1 MSKDL
6 LALAESLSTSE
17 PDEALRIANG
27 VLNAEPNN
35 PRALFIAGFVMM
47 KAERWGLAY
56 NIFKRAIELAPSVD
70 ACYNNAG
77 MCAASC
83 TNADNNGMLD
93 EAEKLLRKAL
103 KLNKNSTAC
112 RNNLALVGVHRCD
125 PDMALRF
132 AKDSLAINKD
142 QPEAHESL
150 GYAHLMR
157 RNWAEGWDGY
167 EKAIGW
173 SKYRKD
179 FQYGNEHYWQGQ
191 TGGRLIVRGEQGIGD
206 EISFAS
212 CIPDAVRDNKITF
225 ECDRRLEGLFRRSF
239 PDVEVVGTRFDKE
252 REWSKVRDWDYHCLV
267 GTLAARYRRTTESFP
282 GTPYLVPDPERRLQ
296 WRALLDTLPGRR
308 VGLAWTGGLPN
319 TFRYRRSFPL
329 ESLLPLLK
337 TPGITWVSMQYKDPT
352 AEIEALEER
361 HGIKIHHWAR
371 ATESP
376 DYDETAALAMEL
388 DQVVST
394 TTALVHLCGA
404 IGQKCWVMVPK
415 KPRWFYGLEG
425 NTIPWYNSVSL
436 YRQSDKWPVERIAA
450 DLK

>member
-1 MSKDL
+1 MSKDK
-6 LALAESLSTSE
+6 LALAESLAKDE

-27 VLNAEPNN
+27 ILNEEPNN

-47 KAERWGLAY
+47 RAERWGLGY
-56 NIFKRAIELAPSVD
+56 NIFKRAIELAPAVD

-93 EAEKLLRKAL
+93 EAEKLLRRAL
-103 KLNKNSTAC
+103 KLNKGSTAA

-125 PDMALRF
+125 PDMAIKF
-132 AKDSLAINKD
+132 AKDSLAIDPD
-142 QPEAHESL
+142 QPEAQESL
-150 GYAHLMR
+150 GYAYLMR
-157 RNWAEGWDGY
+157 RNWADGWNGY

-179 FQYGNEHYWQGQ
+179 FQYGSEPYWQGQ

-206 EISFAS
+206 EITFAS
-212 CIPDAVRDNKITF
+212 CIPDAAKENKITF

-239 PDVEVVGTRFDKE
+239 PDVEVVGTRFDKT
-252 REWSKVRDWDYHCLV
+252 REWSQIRDWDWHCLV
-267 GTLAARYRRTTESFP
+267 GSLAARYRRTDESFP
-282 GTPYLVPDPERRLQ
+282 GTPFLIPDPQRKTQ
-296 WRALLDTLPGRR
+296 WRALLDTLPGKKI
-308 VGLAWTGGLPN
+308 GIAWHGGLPN
-319 TFRYRRSFPL
+319 TFRYRRSFSL
-329 ESLLPLLK
+329 ESLLPILQ
-337 TPGITWVSMQYKDPT
+337 TPGITWVSMQYRDPSE
-352 AEIEALEER
+352 EIAALEAK
-361 HGIKIHHWAR
+361 HGIKVHHWAR
-371 ATESP
+371 AAEAI
-376 DYDETAALAMEL
+376 DYEETAALASEL
-388 DQVVST
+388 DMVIST

-415 KPRWFYGLEG
+415 KPRWFYGLDG
-425 NTIPWYNSVSL
+425 NELPWYKSVKL